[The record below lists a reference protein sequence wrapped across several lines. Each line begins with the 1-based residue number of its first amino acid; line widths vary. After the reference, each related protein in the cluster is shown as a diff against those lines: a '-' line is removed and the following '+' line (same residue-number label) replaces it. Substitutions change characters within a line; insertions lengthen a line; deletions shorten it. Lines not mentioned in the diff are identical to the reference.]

1 MPGKTKRI
9 SISEQEGKM
18 SSEEMEGG
26 LALKLEKFPVAAKK
40 LLDKVGN
47 EKVNKIVIF
56 RKPLGNMLT
65 KTLNKLTKNALDNFL
80 KTATYDKFFH
90 LGIIINGKY
99 LMDKQDSFTF
109 KKVNGA
115 RFLRTKGMQTSIPT
129 INFQGLTI
137 NKIVEKTKAKMGD
150 SKFFGYQPLTNN
162 CQDFII
168 ALLDSI
174 NAKFDRPF
182 VKQNV
187 EQLSKTVPSWKQKI
201 AEFLVAIPRTAKR
214 VKVARGIDED
224 EEKMLDKHQGFHSD
238 AHMQKMRELMEQG
251 VSFEKAHKQ
260 ATKMVGMGYGGL
272 GISKPKVIK
281 EKVIKFAKKEV
292 AKAKPTI
299 EKVKA
304 KAKKEGIIGRSVH
317 IA

>member
-1 MPGKTKRI
+1 MPGKRI
-9 SISEQEGKM
+9 SISEQEGQT
-18 SSEEMEGG
+18 EIDGG
-26 LALKLEKFPVAAKK
+26 LALKLEKFPVSAKK

-47 EKVNKIVIF
+47 EPIFKITIF
-56 RKPLGNMLT
+56 RKPLGSILT
-65 KTLNKLTKNALDNFL
+65 RTLNKLTKGALDNFL

-90 LGIIINGKY
+90 LGVIINDKY

-109 KKVNGA
+109 KKVNGKK
-115 RFLRTKGMQTSIPT
+115 FLKTKGMQTSNPT
-129 INFQGLTI
+129 INYEGLTI
-137 NKIVEKTKAKMGD
+137 KSLVENTKKKMGD

-174 NAKFDRPF
+174 NAQFDRDF
-182 VKQNV
+182 VKQKV
-187 EQLSKTVPSWKQKI
+187 EQLAKTVPTWKQKI

-214 VKVARGIDED
+214 VKVAKGIDAN
-224 EEKMLDKHQGFHSD
+224 EEKMLEAHEPQHS
-238 AHMQKMRELMEQG
+238 ARHMRKMRELMEMG
-251 VSFEKAHKQ
+251 VSFEKAHKD
-260 ATKMVGMGYGGL
+260 ATKMVGMGA
-272 GISKPKVIK
+272 IPKPKVMK

-299 EKVKA
+299 EKVKV

-317 IA
+317 IM

>member
-1 MPGKTKRI
+1 MPGKRI
-9 SISEQEGKM
+9 SISEQEGM
-18 SSEEMEGG
+18 TEIDGG
-26 LALKLEKFPVAAKK
+26 LALKLEKFPVGAKK

-47 EKVNKIVIF
+47 EPVKKIVIF
-56 RKPLGNMLT
+56 RKPLGGILT
-65 KTLNKLTKNALDNFL
+65 KTLNKLTKGALDNFL
-80 KTATYDKFFH
+80 KTAPYDKFFH
-90 LGIIINGKY
+90 LGIIINDKY

-109 KKVNGA
+109 KKVNA
-115 RFLRTKGMQTSIPT
+115 QKFLRTKGMETRVPT
-129 INFQGLTI
+129 VNYQGLTI
-137 NKIVEKTKAKMGD
+137 KTLVDKTKAKMGD

-182 VKQNV
+182 VKQKV
-187 EQLSKTVPSWKQKI
+187 EQLAKTVPTWKQKI

-214 VKVARGIDED
+214 VKVAKGIDVVEA
-224 EEKMLDKHQGFHSD
+224 KMLEKHDKFHSD
-238 AHMQKMRELMEQG
+238 EHMKKMRELMEQG
-251 VSFEKAHKQ
+251 VSFEKAHKE
-260 ATKMVGMGYGGL
+260 ATRIVGMGA
-272 GISKPKVIK
+272 IPKPKVIK
-281 EKVIKFAKKEV
+281 EKVIKFTKKEV

-317 IA
+317 IM